1 MIFKYLC
8 HMRRPVTVTI
18 SRGQVMFT
26 IVQMPCG
33 QWPGKG

>member
-1 MIFKYLC
+1 MCLVS
-8 HMRRPVTVTI
+8 REAPVTVTI